1 MDASAVAPATV
12 LTPGQVRG
20 IGTVALLCV
29 LAFAAVAAALQAVR
43 VDLDWVRAPLSFYL
57 VGPHAWWLQAAY
69 ISLAIALAMLG
80 AGYYGASPA
89 TGRRTLPMALFL
101 VGALA
106 LGVTALAE
114 TDLGAGRV
122 RPTAAY
128 VHAIAAPIAFLG
140 TTLGMLVQSWRFR
153 ADPRWQRHFAMAFG
167 LAVFCFVALWV
178 HALWR
183 ELPRGLS
190 QKVVIVAILVW
201 LALAAHWLRRTPAI
215 TQKQSLAG

>member
-1 MDASAVAPATV
+1 MEARPVVSEVP
-12 LTPGQVRG
+12 LTPAQVRG
-20 IGTVALLCV
+20 IGTLAFLCV
-29 LAFAAVAAALQAVR
+29 LAFAAVAIALQGVR
-43 VDLDWVRAPLSFYL
+43 ADLDWVRAPLSFYL

-69 ISLAIALAMLG
+69 IALAIALAMLG

-89 TGRRTLPMALFL
+89 PSRRILPMALFV

-114 TDLGAGRV
+114 TDLGGGRV
-122 RPTAAY
+122 RTTAAH
-128 VHAIAAPIAFLG
+128 VHAIAAPVAFLG

-190 QKVVIVAILVW
+190 QKVVIVAILIW
-201 LALAAHWLRRTPAI
+201 LALAGQWLRRTPAS
-215 TQKQSLAG
+215 T

>member
-1 MDASAVAPATV
+1 MEAPPVASGTA
-12 LTPGQVRG
+12 LTSTQVRG
-20 IGTVALLCV
+20 IGTVAFLCV
-29 LAFAAVAAALQAVR
+29 LAFAAVATALQGVR

-69 ISLAIALAMLG
+69 IALAIALAMLG
-80 AGYYGASPA
+80 AGYYGASPG
-89 TGRRTLPMALFL
+89 TSRRTLPMVLFV

-114 TDLGAGRV
+114 TDLGRGRV
-122 RPTAAY
+122 RTTAAY

-140 TTLGMLVQSWRFR
+140 TTLGMLAQSWRFR

-167 LAVFCFVALWV
+167 LAMFCFVALWV

-201 LALAAHWLRRTPAI
+201 LALAAHWLRRTQAS
-215 TQKQSLAG
+215 T

>member
-1 MDASAVAPATV
+1 MEARPVVSEVP
-12 LTPGQVRG
+12 LTPAQVRG
-20 IGTVALLCV
+20 IGTLAFLCV
-29 LAFAAVAAALQAVR
+29 LAFAAVAIALQGVR

-69 ISLAIALAMLG
+69 IALAIALAMLG
-80 AGYYGASPA
+80 AGYYGARPA
-89 TGRRTLPMALFL
+89 PSRRILPMALFV

-114 TDLGAGRV
+114 TDLGGGGV
-122 RPTAAY
+122 RTTAAY

-153 ADPRWQRHFAMAFG
+153 ADPLWRRHFATAFG

-201 LALAAHWLRRTPAI
+201 LALAAHWLRRMPAS
-215 TQKQSLAG
+215 T

>member
-1 MDASAVAPATV
+1 MEAPPVASATA
-12 LTPGQVRG
+12 LTPTQVRG
-20 IGTVALLCV
+20 IGTVAFLCV
-29 LAFAAVAAALQAVR
+29 LAFAAVATALQGVR

-69 ISLAIALAMLG
+69 IALAIALAMLG
-80 AGYYGASPA
+80 AGYYGASPG
-89 TGRRTLPMALFL
+89 TSRRTLPMVLFV

-114 TDLGAGRV
+114 TDLGGGRV
-122 RPTAAY
+122 RTTAAY

-140 TTLGMLVQSWRFR
+140 TTLGMLAQSWRFR
-153 ADPRWQRHFAMAFG
+153 ADPRWQRHFAVAFG
-167 LAVFCFVALWV
+167 LAMFCFVALWV

-201 LALAAHWLRRTPAI
+201 LALAAHWLRRTPAS
-215 TQKQSLAG
+215 T

>member
-1 MDASAVAPATV
+1 MEAPPVASATP
-12 LTPGQVRG
+12 LTPTQVRG
-20 IGTVALLCV
+20 IGTVAFLCV
-29 LAFAAVAAALQAVR
+29 LAFAAVATALQRVR

-69 ISLAIALAMLG
+69 IALAIALAMLG
-80 AGYYGASPA
+80 AGYYGASPP
-89 TGRRTLPMALFL
+89 TSRRILPMVLFV

-114 TDLGAGRV
+114 TDLGGGRA
-122 RPTAAY
+122 RTTAAY
-128 VHAIAAPIAFLG
+128 VHALAAPIAFLG

-153 ADPRWQRHFAMAFG
+153 ADPRWQRHFATGFG
-167 LAVFCFVALWV
+167 LAVFCFIALWV

-201 LALAAHWLRRTPAI
+201 LALAAHWLRRTPAS
-215 TQKQSLAG
+215 T